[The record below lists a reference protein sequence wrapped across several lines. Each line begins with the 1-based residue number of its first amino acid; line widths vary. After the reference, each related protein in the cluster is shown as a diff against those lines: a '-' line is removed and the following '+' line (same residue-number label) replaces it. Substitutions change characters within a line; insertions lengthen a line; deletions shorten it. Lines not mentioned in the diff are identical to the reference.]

1 MARTT
6 GGATRKATFNLRPE
20 TLTELDR
27 AVTEGAAP
35 SKNAFVERALRQA
48 LDARAREARKARWE
62 AGARD
67 PLLLKDLAE
76 ADLAFYDVDAET
88 ARRIG

>member
-6 GGATRKATFNLRPE
+6 SRATRKATFNLRPE
-20 TLTELDR
+20 TLNELDR
-27 AVTEGAAP
+27 AVAEGAAP

-48 LDARAREARKARWE
+48 LDTRAREARKARWE